1 MADTG
6 KQQEVAPSDSVA
18 KAKGRSPLLI
28 IFFTVLI
35 DLIGFGLII
44 PIMPSYA
51 RVLHASDAT
60 VGLLFASYSLM
71 QFIFMPFWGRLS
83 DRLGRRPVLLISLSA
98 SAIGYLIWGFSN
110 TLVMLFVARLVAGAG
125 NANIAVA
132 QAYVSDVTTPEN
144 RAKGMG
150 VIGAAFGLGFV
161 LGPVLGGLF
170 LGSEVIAFMRGLIP
184 TLTANNALAG
194 LQLLGFIA
202 AALSLIDLVYAFFFL
217 PEPEKRSH
225 AGAERFDLKPNFLME
240 TLTNK
245 NLKNSMVIFF
255 ISTFAFA
262 NMETTLVLLTN
273 DQFGFTPRQNSM
285 LFFYIGMLIVFVQG
299 GLIHRLAKKY
309 GEKILI
315 EVGTVLIGLG
325 LILTPLTH
333 SLPVLYVA
341 LALLAFGSGINTPAN
356 QSMLSKLAPQEK
368 VGGVMGIGQSIS
380 TLGRI
385 VGPVVGGASYQYLG
399 VASPYLIGA
408 VAMVVAFLFSLQLP
422 KMSAQPKI

>member
-1 MADTG
+1 
-6 KQQEVAPSDSVA
+6 
-18 KAKGRSPLLI
+18 
-28 IFFTVLI
+28 
-35 DLIGFGLII
+35 LIGFGLII

-51 RVLHASDAT
+51 RELHASDAT
-60 VGLLFASYSLM
+60 IGLLFASYSLM

-83 DRLGRRPVLLISLSA
+83 DRVGRRPILLISLAA

-150 VIGAAFGLGFV
+150 AIGAAFGLGFV
-161 LGPVLGGLF
+161 LGPALGGLF
-170 LGSEVIAFMRGLIP
+170 LSGGMIDIARSLIP
-184 TLTANNALAG
+184 TLTSNNALAG
-194 LQLLGFIA
+194 LQLVGLIA
-202 AALSLIDLVYAFFFL
+202 AALSLIDLIFAFFLL
-217 PEPEKRSH
+217 PEPQKRSH
-225 AGAERFDLKPNFLME
+225 AGAERFDLSPNFLMD
-240 TLTNK
+240 TLTNQS
-245 NLKNSMVIFF
+245 LKNSMAIFF

-262 NMETTLVLLTN
+262 NMETTLVLLTK
-273 DQFGFTPRQNSM
+273 DQFGFSPTQNSM
-285 LFFYIGMLIVFVQG
+285 LFLYVGILIVLVQG

-356 QSMLSKLAPQEK
+356 QSMLSKLAPQERI
-368 VGGVMGIGQSIS
+368 GGVMGIGQSLA

-385 VGPVVGGASYQYLG
+385 VGPVVGGVSYQYCG
-399 VASPYLIGA
+399 VATPYIIGA

-422 KMSAQPKI
+422 KMAAQPKVPAS